1 MNTLRAI
8 ALLIMLISFASIFIS
23 VYDNLLSRRYEL
35 ALLRTMGGSRQGLFL
50 SLLLEGGILSTGG
63 ALLGLVLSRLGLV
76 ALAQMVEDKFRYDW
90 ADIGVLTDELLL
102 AGMAIFV
109 GLIAAAIPG
118 ISAVKMDTS
127 RTLSEAQ

>member
-1 MNTLRAI
+1 
-8 ALLIMLISFASIFIS
+8 MLISFASIFIS

-90 ADIGVLTDELLL
+90 TDIGVLTDELLL

>member
-1 MNTLRAI
+1 M
-8 ALLIMLISFASIFIS
+8 
-23 VYDNLLSRRYEL
+23 
-35 ALLRTMGGSRQGLFL
+35 
-50 SLLLEGGILSTGG
+50 
-63 ALLGLVLSRLGLV
+63 LGLVLSRLGLV

-90 ADIGVLTDELLL
+90 ADIGLLTDELLL